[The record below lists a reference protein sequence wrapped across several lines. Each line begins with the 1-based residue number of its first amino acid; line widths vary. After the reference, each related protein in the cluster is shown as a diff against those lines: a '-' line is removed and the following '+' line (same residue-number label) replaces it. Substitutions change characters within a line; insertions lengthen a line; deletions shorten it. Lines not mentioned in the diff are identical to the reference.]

1 MRIMY
6 FFAQYRSAMYMWQ
19 NDHII
24 DELKRH
30 SIDVEIFNP
39 LLYESFDK
47 ANEEACKIISVGE
60 YDLFMTCETDEVCYV
75 HTIEQAKRKGIP
87 TLLYCFDS
95 LMTPLNHRK
104 IAPHV
109 DAVMISQ
116 KDNTGVF
123 KSYNSNTIVS
133 HYAANPFFF
142 KFGNAGGEKLR
153 ICFPGTVYGS
163 RNTVIKKLVDAGIDI
178 SLFFGKASTDRQ
190 LKSDIAGNLPTAPIQ
205 RSSPL
210 QVAGRLLRY
219 NEGRKVLAGA
229 LLSALKK
236 AEPINF
242 ESPNIQ
248 ISPAVDLKQTNEI
261 YAKHALSLS
270 ISIGRNTGVLKNP
283 IQIVHL
289 RNFEIPMSGGVQFCQ
304 YYDELSE
311 CFEENKEIIFYRTED
326 EMIDK
331 ARFYLRPDQ
340 ENVRN
345 SIRIAARRRSEMEHT
360 WFCRFSKAFDALG
373 LKY

>member
-95 LMTPLNHRK
+95 LMTPLNHRR

-109 DAVMISQ
+109 DVVMISQ
-116 KDNTGVF
+116 KDNSGVF

-142 KFGNAGGEKLR
+142 KFGIVGDEKLS

-163 RNTVIKKLVDAGIDI
+163 RNAVIKKLVDAGIDI
-178 SLFFGKASTDRQ
+178 SLFFGKALTDQ
-190 LKSDIAGNLPTAPIQ
+190 PQKSDIGEKLPLAPIQ
-205 RSSPL
+205 RSSTL
-210 QVAGRLLRY
+210 QVAGKLLRY

-229 LLSALKK
+229 LLSTLKK
-236 AEPINF
+236 AESINF
-242 ESPNIQ
+242 DSPNIQ